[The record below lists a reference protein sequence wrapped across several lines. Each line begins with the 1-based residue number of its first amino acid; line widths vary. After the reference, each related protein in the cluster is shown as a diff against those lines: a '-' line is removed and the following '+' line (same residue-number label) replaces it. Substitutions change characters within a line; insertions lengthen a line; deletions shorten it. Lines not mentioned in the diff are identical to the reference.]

1 MMQARTD
8 VHKIMTDMAREGS
21 SVLMVSSDDEE
32 LVNLTRM
39 ADSSRVIVM
48 YEGRIVKTLRGGDI
62 TVENIAAASVNLQK
76 EAEEVGQS

>member
-1 MMQARTD
+1 M
-8 VHKIMTDMAREGS
+8 
-21 SVLMVSSDDEE
+21 
-32 LVNLTRM
+32 NLTRM

-48 YEGRIVKTLRGGDI
+48 YEGRIIKTLRGGDI